1 MGEARNRKLAGSY
14 PVAGSVIAI
23 PPLEANPA
31 WGLSRPAVQQDLE
44 RLFDTF
50 GIDYAAPAFH
60 DSPAFLSAERRD
72 PEFLNLYARYVE
84 ARQYSSGDLAH
95 AQRRASAAARV
106 VSEALGTDGRK
117 GKCIVAAGILSRML
131 DELGV
136 WNYTAKATLTVTFPR
151 SVSPDERYFYVLDRG
166 GFDAAHA
173 FVVAPP
179 FVVIDPSVRFQHWDA
194 PGMAQALPGLVLQEG
209 FTPYQ
214 WKDEDLAA
222 PEIRRALG
230 GRPLLGLLRAR
241 YGHML
246 ELMDQL
252 PGRLARYAGGELRY
266 VVTAVG
272 GYQERLRDLSGNA
285 SLGGVPP
292 QQLFEERVLPE
303 INAASV
309 LQT

>member
-1 MGEARNRKLAGSY
+1 MGEARNRKLAGTY
-14 PVAGSVIAI
+14 PTPGSVIAA
-23 PPLEANPA
+23 PPLAQSPA
-31 WGLSRPAVQQDLE
+31 WGLSRAAVQQHLE
-44 RLFDTF
+44 QFFRNAN
-50 GIDYAAPAFH
+50 IDFSAPAFH
-60 DSPAFLSAERRD
+60 DSPAFLSAERKN
-72 PEFLNLYARYVE
+72 PAFLNYYARYVE
-84 ARQYSSGDLAH
+84 AREYSVAELTQ
-95 AQRRASAAARV
+95 AQSKAAIAARV
-106 VSEALGTDGRK
+106 ISETLRTDGRK
-117 GKCIVAAGILSRML
+117 GKCIVSAGILSRML
-131 DELGV
+131 DELGI
-136 WNYTAKATLTVTFPR
+136 WNYVAKATLTVTFPR

-179 FVVIDPSVRFQHWDA
+179 FVVIDPSVRFQHWDT
-194 PGMAQALPGLVLQEG
+194 PGMDQALPGLVLQEG

-230 GRPLLGLLRAR
+230 DRPLIGLLRAR

-246 ELMDQL
+246 EVMDQL

-285 SLGGVPP
+285 SLGGVSP

-303 INAASV
+303 INTASA
-309 LQT
+309 